1 MEIKNE
7 LEKKNLKKIKRDVFD
22 SRKFQCEF
30 LSNQKKLENEISSL
44 PKEFRNEFRGALN
57 KYSFDKEILIPKAIT
72 IYKNDYKDKNY
83 LLNNLV
89 SFENK
94 AQERKDL
101 VEPLRKETKRFSKQ
115 YKLILEENEYH
126 QNNYLRKLAK
136 IYKSLGYNINNIE
149 FQKTENIFS
158 PSVILDH
165 NFGINIMEDIYKY
178 SNFGLSKE
186 YKIDQNLLRKIK
198 KGIKDTKV
206 HKNMKK
212 TLKEENEM
220 KGGEIDEIKEK
231 EKEKELKY
239 ITFQKEIEKVKN
251 TLEEENIIKNMT
263 KQEYFKFNKKIKND
277 IQTTKRLLKEFFEN
291 KNSNSYYYPKKIT
304 LKNLEDNNIQ
314 KTINIIHPSKFKNY
328 QEKIVFSSN
337 EILKEKND
345 KDIKK
350 TNNKNIFIK
359 NLKNNFNIKQ
369 IKDKNSPIMTQI
381 ITPIKTKNEK
391 RNFLPKLSSMLNTG
405 HDISTSVE
413 IKSKNY
419 NEIFN
424 DIKLKKIK
432 KGKDLNNTYNL
443 VCSNKT
449 NMLEKYPTKSVELY
463 FKKYTKKKIPK
474 VNYKKGSNIHG
485 LLDDFQYVVRKKD
498 FYKVAESSNDVK
510 KEIRNKRDLSYNKIP
525 DEVNLDVNKI
535 QDLDDKIPDLHY
547 ILAENL
553 LMNRARKNRKF

>member
-1 MEIKNE
+1 M
-7 LEKKNLKKIKRDVFD
+7 
-22 SRKFQCEF
+22 
-30 LSNQKKLENEISSL
+30 
-44 PKEFRNEFRGALN
+44 
-57 KYSFDKEILIPKAIT
+57 
-72 IYKNDYKDKNY
+72 
-83 LLNNLV
+83 
-89 SFENK
+89 
-94 AQERKDL
+94 
-101 VEPLRKETKRFSKQ
+101 
-115 YKLILEENEYH
+115 EENEYH

-251 TLEEENIIKNMT
+251 TLEEENYIKNMT
-263 KQEYFKFNKKIKND
+263 KQEYFNYNRKIKND

-314 KTINIIHPSKFKNY
+314 KTINIIYPSKFKNY

-350 TNNKNIFIK
+350 
-359 NLKNNFNIKQ
+359 
-369 IKDKNSPIMTQI
+369 
-381 ITPIKTKNEK
+381 
-391 RNFLPKLSSMLNTG
+391 
-405 HDISTSVE
+405 
-413 IKSKNY
+413 SK
-419 NEIFN
+419 
-424 DIKLKKIK
+424 
-432 KGKDLNNTYNL
+432 
-443 VCSNKT
+443 
-449 NMLEKYPTKSVELY
+449 
-463 FKKYTKKKIPK
+463 
-474 VNYKKGSNIHG
+474 
-485 LLDDFQYVVRKKD
+485 
-498 FYKVAESSNDVK
+498 
-510 KEIRNKRDLSYNKIP
+510 
-525 DEVNLDVNKI
+525 
-535 QDLDDKIPDLHY
+535 
-547 ILAENL
+547 
-553 LMNRARKNRKF
+553 